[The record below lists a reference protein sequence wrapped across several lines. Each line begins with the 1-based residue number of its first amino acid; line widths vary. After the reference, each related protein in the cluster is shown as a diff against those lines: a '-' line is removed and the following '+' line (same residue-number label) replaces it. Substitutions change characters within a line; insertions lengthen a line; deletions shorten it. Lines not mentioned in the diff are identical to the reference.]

1 MSKLYLKS
9 LARLTTLLLLG
20 LCAFIEVRADDP
32 KPDEIIAKHL
42 ESIGTQETRAKLK
55 NQMAIGS
62 AQFNI
67 LRSATYSITKISNGK
82 VVVLSEP
89 DKVFFGLKFDS
100 PDYPFDEIVFD
111 NKNVNIAFIKSGNR
125 SILGNFIASHQYLI
139 SEGLLGG
146 SLSMNWSMFDWQ
158 AHQAKVKSGGKK
170 KIDGRQAYVVN
181 YLIKG
186 GSPLSVK
193 LYFDAEN
200 FRHLRTEYQQVFN
213 ATITSNPRESASQ
226 VQTIHRLTENFSNFK
241 EVKGLTL
248 PHSYEVNLLIDGK
261 STNEIEWKYEF
272 SDFLFNQNID
282 PKSFET
288 K

>member
-1 MSKLYLKS
+1 MSKLYSKP
-9 LARLTTLLLLG
+9 LARFTALLLFG
-20 LCAFIEVRADDP
+20 LFAFIGVRADNP
-32 KPDEIIAKHL
+32 KPEEIIDKHL
-42 ESIGTQETRAKLK
+42 ASIGTKETRAKLQ
-55 NQMAIGS
+55 NQMAIGT
-62 AQFNI
+62 AQFDI
-67 LRSATYSITKISNGK
+67 LRSATYTISKISNGK
-82 VVVLSEP
+82 VVVLSEA

-100 PDYPFDEIVFD
+100 PEYPFDEIVFD
-111 NKNVNIAFIKSGNR
+111 SQNVNVAFIKSGNR
-125 SILGNFIASHQYLI
+125 SILGNFIVSHRYLI

-158 AHQAKVKSGGKK
+158 SHQAKVKSGGKK
-170 KIDGRQAYVVN
+170 KIDGRQTYVIN

-213 ATITSNPRESASQ
+213 ATITSDPRDSASQ

-241 EVKGLTL
+241 EIKGLTL
-248 PHSYEVNLLIDGK
+248 PHSYEVKLLIDGK
-261 STNEIEWKYEF
+261 STNEFEWKYEF